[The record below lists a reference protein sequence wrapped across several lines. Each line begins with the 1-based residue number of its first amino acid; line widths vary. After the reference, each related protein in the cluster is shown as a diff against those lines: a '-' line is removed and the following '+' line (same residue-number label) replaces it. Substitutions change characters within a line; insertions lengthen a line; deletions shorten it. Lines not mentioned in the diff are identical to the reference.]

1 MAPEQ
6 AERELLEIARAHHV
20 HFDVEPEVVVRATDR
35 VKVGFEVRLWAAHAR
50 GAHAMPGCSK
60 CRDLAAD
67 LRRIAEWA
75 VPSEDRAT
83 RIEIEP
89 FHAAL
94 YESTVVPGADEIAI
108 AIRLIHRDGYDRPID
123 ACEELCL
130 KEIRQRLRAL
140 GSAER

>member
-1 MAPEQ
+1 MALEQ
-6 AERELLEIARAHHV
+6 VERELLEIARAHHV

-35 VKVGFEVRLWAAHAR
+35 VKVGFEVRLWAVHAR
-50 GAHAMPGCSK
+50 GAHALPGCSK

-75 VPSEDRAT
+75 VPSEDRVT

-94 YESTVVPGADEIAI
+94 YESTVVSGADEFLFSIH
-108 AIRLIHRDGYDRPID
+108 RDHRDGYDRPID

-140 GSAER
+140 GIAER